1 MKDIIRQRLLE
12 NSKPE
17 KIEILSSFFKTG
29 KGQYAEGDKFIGV
42 NVPDNRTIAK
52 EFRNTDYETLE
63 ELITSTIHE
72 ERLCALLILVQKFN
86 KADKDE
92 KNRIFDF
99 YLKHTKNINNW
110 DLVDLSAPYICG
122 AHLLDSDKDILYKLA
137 ESDNLW
143 ERRISIVSTMW
154 FIRKGR
160 LEDTINITTILLHD
174 KHDLIQK
181 ACGWMLREAGKKD
194 LNTLISF
201 LDKYSQ
207 IMPRTMLR
215 YSIEKLDKETRA
227 HYMKR
232 Q

>member
-42 NVPDNRTIAK
+42 NVPDNRKIAK
-52 EFRNTDYETLE
+52 EFRNADYETLE
-63 ELITSTIHE
+63 ELITSPIHE

>member
-42 NVPDNRTIAK
+42 NVPDNRKIAK
-52 EFRNTDYETLE
+52 EFRDADYGTLE
-63 ELITSTIHE
+63 ELITSPIHE

-99 YLKHTKNINNW
+99 YLSHTKNINNW

-122 AHLLDSDKDILYKLA
+122 AYLLNSDKDILYRLA
-137 ESDNLW
+137 KSDNLW

-154 FIRKGR
+154 FIRKGK